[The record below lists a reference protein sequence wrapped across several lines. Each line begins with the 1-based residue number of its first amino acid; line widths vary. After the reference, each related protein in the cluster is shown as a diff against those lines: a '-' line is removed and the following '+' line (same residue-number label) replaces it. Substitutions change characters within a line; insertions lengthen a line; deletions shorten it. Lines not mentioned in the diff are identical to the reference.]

1 MKVRIKA
8 QLGQRN
14 TSKNPSNLVFFSVVS
29 QLVFFTVGK
38 KTRPIWHKC
47 VGSCRA
53 ALDLL
58 KKAAKILS
66 LDWLEKFYSNISKA
80 DTYACRIHMA
90 FRKRAV
96 LWLRAYY
103 KVRHCLTEVCHTDML
118 VRVGVG
124 SFLEFWCLSLENPKI
139 RTTLIL
145 SRPPKKTNLSMC
157 MSFVPTARMIRTQSE
172 REGPASNISFPFFEW
187 AADPVGV
194 WINNLDEKKD
204 RPNSST
210 VIDQ

>member
-1 MKVRIKA
+1 MRWIMP
-8 QLGQRN
+8 R
-14 TSKNPSNLVFFSVVS
+14 
-29 QLVFFTVGK
+29 
-38 KTRPIWHKC
+38 
-47 VGSCRA
+47 RA
-53 ALDLL
+53 WSP

-90 FRKRAV
+90 FRKRAT

-145 SRPPKKTNLSMC
+145 SRPPKKKPIYPCVCLLFLPRAWSE
-157 MSFVPTARMIRTQSE
+157 PKARE
-172 REGPASNISFPFFEW
+172 RGAGLKHIIPFFR
-187 AADPVGV
+187 VSG
-194 WINNLDEKKD
+194 
-204 RPNSST
+204 RPRRGLNK
-210 VIDQ
+210 